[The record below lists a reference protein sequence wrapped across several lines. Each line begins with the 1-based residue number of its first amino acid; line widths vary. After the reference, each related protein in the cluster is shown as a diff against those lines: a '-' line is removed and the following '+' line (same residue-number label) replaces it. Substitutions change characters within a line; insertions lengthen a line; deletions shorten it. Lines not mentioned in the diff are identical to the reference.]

1 MIALV
6 KRCIEKRY
14 DGYRKLRAFMT
25 LEDIE
30 HCPPS
35 DNDWLVGF
43 NDYSRHDEVL
53 RVLDTAIAASEP
65 CAECDSP
72 LTSDDVNI
80 VAIEDQ
86 PEQVMCTHC
95 APLAQYPEG

>member
-1 MIALV
+1 
-6 KRCIEKRY
+6 
-14 DGYRKLRAFMT
+14 MT